1 MHSRARRFLIGIVAA
16 VLSVTQA
23 ALPVEISAYAA
34 QPIPEAMPVADSGS
48 VSAGEAYNISEQAA
62 RGFVMRECAE
72 PSDEGLGYIVQ
83 LESDAP
89 QHLEHTLEQQSE
101 LPESPIDE
109 VSEERRIY
117 HIDSSEELGDML
129 DAGTLDARYI
139 QAIEPD
145 RPLILDESVPLSPLV
160 PDDPLYNLSQ
170 KSYAQLMNL
179 PEVWALGRRGDRSV
193 SVGVID
199 SGVRLDH
206 IDFNSKH
213 ILSLPEHNYIKEH
226 EDVDEGDPDY
236 GDESNWTPD
245 NDSHGTFVA
254 GIIAAGLN
262 NGLCIAGAQPDVT
275 IVPYKVF
282 DKDAGGSL
290 SDLLAALGDAIDE
303 GMDVV
308 NMSLGLE
315 EGDISSS
322 TSTILKTLCQE
333 AAKSGVLVIAAAG
346 NGGDDTLHYP
356 ASYPEVVGVG
366 SVNKDGIHSTWSQTG
381 ENVYVCAPGE
391 QVASLRATSNDDTY
405 ISSGTSFASPY
416 VAAAA
421 ALAKS
426 LRPELTQDEFMR
438 VLRESS
444 EDRGLP
450 GKDRLYG
457 YGVVDF
463 AGIYYALSCRLS
475 AETLKMGITNRNDL
489 RLDLSLD
496 EEGIE
501 AQDISWSVSNANATL
516 TVADDA
522 RSAVVNAQHS
532 GEATVTV
539 VCNGAFG
546 ASTQSCRL
554 RIEDVLLE
562 EVVLTPARVALDL
575 AGEKTAA
582 LACDLR
588 PADAAIDSIEWRT
601 DNRYVAALDISDDK
615 LTATVNAGLK
625 GSATVTVTVNDE
637 LVQTCKIVV
646 SDSRLKDISLS
657 SRSIALDLDAHPQE
671 YVNLI
676 TVPSNAN
683 ASGLIWS
690 SSDPG
695 IAEVIPTSDGRRAQ
709 VIGKEAG
716 SALITATS
724 PDGKLTAR
732 CDVQVT
738 GPTLPETPDA
748 NAPAGALPET
758 PNAKAPAGASY
769 EGSVDDASVGAVT
782 LKSARSYS
790 YNAVKLAWTETSG
803 ASGYTIFY
811 RPAKTGAWKQLY
823 YPRSSGLSAVISRLK
838 TGTDYQFKVRAKND
852 AGTAGKMSSVKT
864 AKPVMKKAT
873 GLVVKKNGKRAVR
886 LSWNKVDGANG
897 YTIYEKTAKGSW
909 KKVGDAKKRNYL
921 KKGLDAKAKYE
932 YRVRGWRTQD
942 GKRIYGAYSSTVKR

>member
-1 MHSRARRFLIGIVAA
+1 MHSIARRWLIGIVAV
-16 VLSVTQA
+16 VLSVSQTT
-23 ALPVEISAYAA
+23 LPAGIDAYAA
-34 QPIPEAMPVADSGS
+34 QPISEALPVAGGDP
-48 VSAGEAYNISEQAA
+48 VSAGAAPDLSERSA
-62 RGFVMRECAE
+62 RGFIMQELAD
-72 PSDEGLGYIVQ
+72 PSDEGFGYIVQ
-83 LESDAP
+83 LEGDVP
-89 QHLEHTLEQQSE
+89 QKLEHALEQQSE

-129 DAGTLDARYI
+129 DSGVLDARYI
-139 QAIEPD
+139 QAIESD
-145 RPLILDESVPLSPLV
+145 RPIALDEAVPLSPFV
-160 PDDPLYNLSQ
+160 PNDPLYNLNQ
-170 KSYAQLMNL
+170 KSYAQLINL
-179 PEVWALGRRGDRSV
+179 PEVWALDRRGDREV
-193 SVGVID
+193 SVGIID

-206 IDFNSKH
+206 IDFNSEQ

-226 EDVDEGDPDY
+226 EDVDESDPDY

-254 GIIAAGLN
+254 GIVAAGLN
-262 NGLCIAGAQPDVT
+262 NALCIAGAQPDVT

-282 DKDAGGSL
+282 DKKGGGSL

-303 GMDVV
+303 GIDVV

-315 EGDISSS
+315 EDDISPS

-356 ASYPEVVGVG
+356 AAYPDVVGVG

-391 QVASLRATSNDDTY
+391 QVAGLTATSNDATY

-416 VAAAA
+416 VSAAA

-444 EDRGLP
+444 EDKGLP

-457 YGVVDF
+457 YGLVDF

-501 AQDISWSVSNANATL
+501 AEDISWSVSNANATL
-516 TVADDA
+516 SVADDA
-522 RSAVVNAQHS
+522 RSAVVNAQNS

-539 VCNGAFG
+539 VCDGAFG
-546 ASTQSCRL
+546 TSTQECKL
-554 RIEDVLLE
+554 LIEDVLLE
-562 EVVLTPARVALDL
+562 EVVLTPTQVALDL
-575 AGEKTAA
+575 AGEKTAV
-582 LACDLR
+582 LVCDLR

-601 DNRYVAALDISDDK
+601 DNRYVAALEISDDK

-625 GSATVTVTVNDE
+625 GSANVTVTVNGE
-637 LVQTCKIVV
+637 LVQTCKVVV

-657 SRSIALDLDAHPQE
+657 PRSMALDLNAHAQE
-671 YVNLI
+671 YVNL
-676 TVPSNAN
+676 TTLPYNAN

-690 SSDPG
+690 SSDRS
-695 IAEVIPTSDGRRAQ
+695 IAEVVPTSDGRRAH
-709 VIGKEAG
+709 VVGKEAG
-716 SALITATS
+716 SAFITATS

-732 CDVQVT
+732 CDVKVT
-738 GPTLPETPDA
+738 GQKLTETPNANAPVGIPPEVPNA
-748 NAPAGALPET
+748 NAPAGTSPEVSG
-758 PNAKAPAGASY
+758 N
-769 EGSVDDASVGAVT
+769 DASVGAVA

-790 YNAVKLAWTETSG
+790 YNAVKLDWTEGSG

-811 RPAKTGAWKQLY
+811 RPAKTGAWKQIY
-823 YPRSSGLSAVISRLK
+823 RPKSSGLSVVISRLT
-838 TGTDYQFKVRAKND
+838 TGTSYQFKVQAKND
-852 AGTAGKMSSVKT
+852 VGTTGTMSSVKT
-864 AKPVMKKAT
+864 AKPAMKKAA
-873 GLVVKKNGKRAVR
+873 GLTVKKNGKHAVR
-886 LSWNKVDGANG
+886 LNWSKVDGANG
-897 YTIYEKTAKGSW
+897 YTVYQKTAKGSW
-909 KKVGDAKKRNYL
+909 KKVGDTKKRSYL
-921 KKGLDAKAKYE
+921 KKGLDAKAKYH
-932 YRVRGWRTQD
+932 YRVRAWRTQS
-942 GKRIYGAYSSTVKR
+942 GKRVYGAYSKAVKR